1 LNAAQIRAVAGSID
15 SGSSGISCAWVALVS
30 SPISDGEAVLRLEHK
45 ISSALATTDW
55 TAHCTREA
63 CRGNLLVSIDR
74 TLASAIA
81 AEITEEIVALGS
93 AVRIPGLFG
102 PTGAAMWVSDVE
114 PGAGAVDQSPGP
126 LSVLPGGWAM
136 WHHPGA
142 WCALISGKPSQM
154 VRVARRVGACRH
166 DRPLP
171 ALIQACTEQGV
182 DRMIAVSDGTGT
194 PSGYG
199 GAAYCWDG
207 KARAI
212 LLP

>member
-1 LNAAQIRAVAGSID
+1 MNAAQIRAVAGSTD
-15 SGSSGISCAWVALVS
+15 SGSFGIACAWVALVS
-30 SPISDGEAVLRLEHK
+30 SPISDGEAMLRLEHK
-45 ISSALATTDW
+45 ISRALATTDW

-81 AEITEEIVALGS
+81 AEITEEILALGG

-102 PTGAAMWVSDVE
+102 PTGAVMWV
-114 PGAGAVDQSPGP
+114 AGAEFGTGIGNQSAGP
-126 LSVLPGGWAM
+126 LSVPAGGWAM
-136 WHHPGA
+136 WHQPGA
-142 WCALISGKPSQM
+142 WCALISGRPSQM
-154 VRVARRVGACRH
+154 VCVAERVGACPH
-166 DRPLP
+166 DAPLP